1 MMTSRRVTIYDGTL
15 QMHCVTWG
23 SPSVPPVVMLHGLRA
38 YGQWFEEF
46 AEVVA
51 SDFYLIAPDQRGR
64 GSTDWAT
71 DGRYDTDAYVADLLQ
86 LAERWPLQRFAII
99 GHSMGGTNAINFAA
113 RYPER
118 VSALVIVDSS
128 PVLDPVGLARIARE
142 TSSMPQSFGSEAE
155 ARTYLRTLHAG
166 ASERCIDTRFA
177 RALVERDG
185 RITWRI
191 DPAIFPLRPDP
202 PERSWAALA
211 AIECPTLIVR
221 AGESDLVTVECA
233 NRMIQTLR
241 YGEGASVSNA
251 GHMVLEDNP
260 QGFTEVA
267 WPFLKKHLLRGCPSL
282 CARS

>member
-1 MMTSRRVTIYDGTL
+1 MMTSRRVTLYDGTL

-23 SPSVPPVVMLHGLRA
+23 SPSAPPVVMLHGLRA

-64 GSTDWAT
+64 GSTDWAA

-86 LAERWPLQRFAII
+86 LAEHWPLQRFAII
-99 GHSMGGTNAINFAA
+99 GHSMGGTNAIKFAE

-155 ARTYLRTLHAG
+155 ARTYLRTLHTG
-166 ASERCIDTRFA
+166 ASERCIDTRLA

-221 AGESDLVTVECA
+221 AGESDLVTIECA
-233 NRMIQTLR
+233 NRMIQTLK

-260 QGFTEVA
+260 QGFIEVA
-267 WPFLKKHLLRGCPSL
+267 WPFLKKHLLRGRPSF
-282 CARS
+282 A